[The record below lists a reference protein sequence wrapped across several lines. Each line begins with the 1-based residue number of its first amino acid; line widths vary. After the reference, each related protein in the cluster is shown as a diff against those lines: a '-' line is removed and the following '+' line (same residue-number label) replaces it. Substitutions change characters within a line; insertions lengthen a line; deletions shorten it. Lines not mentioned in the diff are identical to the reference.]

1 LTTNVAI
8 VGTGL
13 LAEFVEQTL
22 TQDEQIQSIV
32 QLTRQNDFRDGI
44 PRADLMLVL
53 SDSYHASLHAEAEH
67 ISRQTDTPWLRGFV
81 SFGEGIVGPF
91 VGRDTPGCSQCADTR
106 FLIAGRDRKENW
118 GLQQKVGHR
127 DDEESRDV
135 WATSNGLRQM
145 ASRIGVEVRRFLQG
159 EKIKLEG
166 RLLIFQLQTL
176 SCSSHY
182 ILPDPRCPIC
192 GQVTDDTEDAA
203 RIVLHESPK
212 IREDRFR
219 CRPMEKLK
227 EALEPDYLDA
237 RTGFLNMKMIDLV
250 SPFADA
256 SINLPYFSGD
266 EGCAGRTHSYTDSVM
281 TAILEGLERYC
292 GMSPR
297 GKRTVVRDSY
307 RRLQD
312 KALNPLEVGV
322 HAKEQYEMRGFP
334 KQPFDADRI
343 LDWVWGYSFRKERP
357 ILVPEAL
364 AYYSAGCGHGFVYET
379 SNGCAM
385 GGSLEEAIFYGI
397 LEVLERDSFLLTWY
411 ARLELPRI
419 DPYSTGDP
427 EMNLMLDRLKA
438 VTGFEIHLFNS
449 TMEHGIPCIWALA
462 KNQKGEGVNLI
473 CAAGAHPDPLRA
485 LKGAVHEIAGMLMTV
500 NEKFEQNKEQYEQM
514 LDDPYQVV
522 QMEDHSMLY
531 ALPQAEERL
540 DFLLTGNRPLRSFQ
554 EEYKQPSR
562 NKDLTDDLRGLLQQL
577 EHAGQDVIVI
587 DQSTPE
593 TLRNGLHCVKVLIPG
608 MLPMTF
614 GHRLVRLEGLDRVL
628 TVPAQLGY
636 ASRPLTYE
644 ELNPYPH
651 PFP

>member
-1 LTTNVAI
+1 LTTHIAI
-8 VGTGL
+8 VGTGS
-13 LAEFVEQTL
+13 LAEFVGQAL
-22 TQDEQIQSIV
+22 AQDEQVQSNV
-32 QLTRQNDFRDGI
+32 RLTRQNDFRDGI

-53 SDSYHASLHAEAEH
+53 SDSIHTTLHAEAEH
-67 ISRQTDTPWLRGFV
+67 ISRQTSTPWLRGFV
-81 SFGEGIVGPF
+81 SFGEGIIGPF
-91 VGRDTPGCSQCADTR
+91 VSRDTPGCSQCADTR
-106 FLIAGRDRKENW
+106 FLMAGRDRKENW
-118 GLQQKVGHR
+118 GLLHKVGNR
-127 DDEESRDV
+127 DEVSRDA

-145 ASRIGVEVRRFLQG
+145 ANRIGLEVRQFLLSG
-159 EKIKLEG
+159 TMRLES
-166 RLLIFQLQTL
+166 RLLIVHLQTL
-176 SCSSHY
+176 SCSSHHF
-182 ILPDPRCPIC
+182 LPDPRCPVC
-192 GQVTDDTEDAA
+192 GQVTADTEAAA
-203 RIVLHESPK
+203 RIVLHESLK
-212 IREDRFR
+212 IRDDRFR

-227 EALEPDYLDA
+227 EVLEPDYLDA

-266 EGCAGRTHSYTDSVM
+266 EGCAGRTHSYSDSVM

-312 KALNPLEVGV
+312 KALNPLEVGM
-322 HAKEQYEMRGFP
+322 HAKEQYEKPDFP
-334 KQPFDADRI
+334 QQPFDADRI

-357 ILVPEAL
+357 ILVPESL
-364 AYYSAGCGHGFVYET
+364 AYYSGGCGHGFVYET

-419 DPYSTGDP
+419 DPYSTGDS
-427 EMNLMLDRLKA
+427 EMNLMLDRLQA
-438 VTGFEIHLFNS
+438 ATGFEIHLFNS
-449 TMEHGIPCIWALA
+449 TMEHGIPCLWALA
-462 KNQKGEGVNLI
+462 KNQKAEGVNLI
-473 CAAGAHPDPLRA
+473 CAAGAHPDPVRA
-485 LKGAVHEIAGMLMTV
+485 VKGAIHEIAGMLMTL
-500 NEKFEQNKEQYEQM
+500 NEKFEKNKAQYEQM
-514 LDDPYQVV
+514 LDNPDLVV

-540 DFLLTGNRPLRSFQ
+540 DFLLAGNRPLRSFQ
-554 EEYKQPSR
+554 EEYKQPPR
-562 NKDLTDDLRGLLQQL
+562 NKDLTDDLRALLQQL
-577 EHAGQDVIVI
+577 EQSGQDVIVI

-614 GHRLVRLEGLDRVL
+614 GHRLVRLEGLERVL
-628 TVPAQLGY
+628 TVPAKLGY
-636 ASRPLTYE
+636 SSRPLTYE
-644 ELNPYPH
+644 ELNTHPH